1 MKKAKEKMSIGIA
14 VSFGGSS
21 KKDYKIV
28 TVLTTGSTATVTVW
42 GNTKRDGT
50 NYIPSRYLKQMLE
63 SSGLSVIEA
72 NQTSGNKPKRS
83 ESYED

>member
-1 MKKAKEKMSIGIA
+1 MKKAKEKMNIGIA

-28 TVLTTGSTATVTVW
+28 TVLTSGSTATVTTW

-50 NYIPSRYLKQMLE
+50 NYIPSRVLKQMFE
-63 SSGLSVIEA
+63 NSGQMVIEETKE
-72 NQTSGNKPKRS
+72 NGN
-83 ESYED
+83 EYI

>member
-1 MKKAKEKMSIGIA
+1 MKKAKEKMNIGIA

-28 TVLTTGSTATVTVW
+28 TVLTSGSTATVTTW

-50 NYIPSRYLKQMLE
+50 NYIPSRVLKQMFE
-63 SSGLSVIEA
+63 NSGQKVIEETKE
-72 NQTSGNKPKRS
+72 NGN
-83 ESYED
+83 D

>member
-1 MKKAKEKMSIGIA
+1 MKKAKEKMNIGIA

-28 TVLTTGSTATVTVW
+28 TVLTSGSTATVTTW

-50 NYIPSRYLKQMLE
+50 NYIPSRVLKQMFE
-63 SSGLSVIEA
+63 NSGQKVIEETKE
-72 NQTSGNKPKRS
+72 NGN
-83 ESYED
+83 EYI

>member
-1 MKKAKEKMSIGIA
+1 MKKAKEKMNIGIA

-28 TVLTTGSTATVTVW
+28 TVLTSGSTATVTTW

-50 NYIPSRYLKQMLE
+50 NYIPSRVLKQMFE
-63 SSGLSVIEA
+63 NSGQRVIEETKE
-72 NQTSGNKPKRS
+72 NGN
-83 ESYED
+83 EYI

>member
-1 MKKAKEKMSIGIA
+1 MKKAKEKMSIAIA

-28 TVLTTGSTATVTVW
+28 TVLTSGSTATVTVW

-50 NYIPSRYLKQMLE
+50 NYIPSRVLKQMFE
-63 SSGLSVIEA
+63 NSGQKVIEETKE
-72 NQTSGNKPKRS
+72 NGN
-83 ESYED
+83 EHI

>member
-1 MKKAKEKMSIGIA
+1 MKKAKEKMSIAIA

-50 NYIPSRYLKQMLE
+50 NYIPSRVLKQMFE
-63 SSGLSVIEA
+63 TSGQRVIEETKE
-72 NQTSGNKPKRS
+72 NGN
-83 ESYED
+83 EHF

>member
-28 TVLTTGSTATVTVW
+28 TVLTSGSTATVTTW

-50 NYIPSRYLKQMLE
+50 NYIPSRYLKQMFE
-63 SSGLSVIEA
+63 NSGQKVIEVTQE
-72 NQTSGNKPKRS
+72 NGN
-83 ESYED
+83 EYI